1 MVMCV
6 RKWCPILT
14 ALLSVVIY
22 FSHSVMQHDRPCLIY
37 NVHEHEFNKMLCDQ
51 LFCFNFNS
59 MQYYVCRIHM
69 LFVITSNCLCVYS
82 FCPEEPLIIEHKIIV
97 AATTNLIIKYNMLL
111 IQGKLDV
118 INNGCYNFP
127 CKRCLFKNLTFYNTS
142 RGEVK
147 LARNWKWKLLGR

>member
-1 MVMCV
+1 
-6 RKWCPILT
+6 
-14 ALLSVVIY
+14 
-22 FSHSVMQHDRPCLIY
+22 
-37 NVHEHEFNKMLCDQ
+37 
-51 LFCFNFNS
+51 
-59 MQYYVCRIHM
+59 M

-147 LARNWKWKLLGR
+147 LARN